1 MLTTELFDQ
10 VITLLKDGYS
20 NPAITEKTGITPE
33 EAGAVGNA
41 YFNGETNQFLR
52 EVQLA
57 GFLEVATETLRSGK
71 GWDENAIG
79 DVIEQILQVYPE
91 NVKKVLGLAL
101 LSGKF

>member
-91 NVKKVLGLAL
+91 HVKEAFALAL
-101 LSGKF
+101 LSGKL

>member
-1 MLTTELFDQ
+1 MLTTESFKKT
-10 VITLLKDGYS
+10 ISLLEEGWTY
-20 NPAITEKTGITPE
+20 PFITEETGITPE
-33 EAGAVGNA
+33 EADAVGNA
-41 YFNGETNQFLR
+41 YFKGETNQFLR

-57 GFLEVATETLRSGK
+57 EFLELAAATLRSGK